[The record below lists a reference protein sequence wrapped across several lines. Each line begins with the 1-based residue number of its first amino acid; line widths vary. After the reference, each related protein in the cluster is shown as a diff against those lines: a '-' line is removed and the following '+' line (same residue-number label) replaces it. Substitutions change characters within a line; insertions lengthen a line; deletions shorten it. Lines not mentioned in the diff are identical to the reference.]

1 MPQPPGSA
9 YVSGCLNHNGN
20 NNLRA
25 ELVASPRSP
34 TAVHHQAPVFEISSR
49 AFLAPTPLD
58 LPKWPTG
65 PQAVASS
72 SLATIFD
79 SLLDVI
85 FLALSTLFLLFGLR
99 IYHKDQVPIAKFPRE
114 TAALLEAAKYG
125 PTVFPIL
132 FASVIARATHAILLW
147 RLERGEDIGVLD
159 VLAGSTSLAS
169 SVISQLK
176 LRIFSFVG
184 IPLIV
189 IWALSPIGGQA
200 SFRQLTISKKIL
212 LDSTQSYYMISTGN
226 MPFLQFLPIISWF
239 SIVNAIFMSS
249 VMGPPTTK
257 SSPAD
262 IWGNV
267 KIPYIERYENG
278 STPDSKG
285 WFSVNSTNSIYSS
298 LVGVPISG
306 LDSLLAD
313 STYTMN
319 LESTY
324 LYLECPVLYDS
335 SQRTPDNVA
344 RFVNKGPD
352 DNVPYRGLL
361 GPLPNGADPI
371 GATGSGAS
379 IWSFDN
385 NTERVNM
392 DPTSLTARTFT
403 YLSWGPTAGSNC
415 TIKSTYVE
423 VAVTCRS
430 SSTCTITKIRRSRL
444 SNPPAAYSLLETKT
458 KPFPNPYGGN
468 NNWWLFSAN
477 FVNSINDYG
486 ASDTTAVQGYLLN
499 PDDPLSSSMGI
510 NGVRNNKL
518 TVTNDVYAERL
529 GQLFNTYWTCM
540 NGLHAISG
548 GMTTTTAVMPGTN
561 LSDEN
566 VVRVNSSS
574 TNVVHSRSIEVI
586 QCHIGW
592 VIVLLAAST
601 VLILASLVGPIIRYF
616 LAKGPDIDL
625 NISSLATRN
634 NPYITLPPSGSSLG
648 ASERLR
654 LLKDVRVMFGDVN
667 GTREIGKM
675 AIATCGSREVL

>member
-1 MPQPPGSA
+1 MPHPPGSA

-20 NNLRA
+20 NNVRA
-25 ELVASPRSP
+25 ELVASSRSL
-34 TAVHHQAPVFEISSR
+34 TAAHHQAPVFEISSR

-65 PQAVASS
+65 PQAATSS

-79 SLLDVI
+79 SLLD
-85 FLALSTLFLLFGLR
+85 
-99 IYHKDQVPIAKFPRE
+99 
-114 TAALLEAAKYG
+114 G

-132 FASVIARATHAILLW
+132 FASVIARAAHAILLW
-147 RLERGEDIGVLD
+147 RLEKGEDIGVLD

-169 SVISQLK
+169 TVISQLK

-200 SFRQLTISKKIL
+200 SFGQLTISKKML
-212 LDSTQSYYMISTGN
+212 LDSTQSYYMISTGS

-257 SSPAD
+257 SSPSD

-306 LDSLLAD
+306 LDSSFAD
-313 STYTMN
+313 STTGRQC
-319 LESTY
+319 S
-324 LYLECPVLYDS
+324 
-335 SQRTPDNVA
+335 
-344 RFVNKGPD
+344 
-352 DNVPYRGLL
+352 
-361 GPLPNGADPI
+361 LPNGVDPI

-385 NTERVNM
+385 NTERVNL

-403 YLSWGPTAGSNC
+403 YLSWAPTAGSNC
-415 TIKSTYVE
+415 TITSTYVE
-423 VAVTCRS
+423 VVVTCRS

-444 SNPPAAYSLLETKT
+444 SNPPAAYSLLETKM

-486 ASDTTAVQGYLLN
+486 ASDTTVVQGYLLN

-510 NGVRNNKL
+510 NGVRNDKS

-529 GQLFNTYWTCM
+529 GQLMNTYWTCM

-548 GMTTTTAVMPGTN
+548 GMTTATAFMPGAN

-592 VIVLLAAST
+592 MIALLAAST
-601 VLILASLVGPIIRYF
+601 VLILASLVNPIIRYF
-616 LAKGPDIDL
+616 LAKVPDIDL

-634 NPYITLPPSGSSLG
+634 NPYITLPPNGASLG

-667 GTREIGKM
+667 GTREIGKL
-675 AIATCGSREVL
+675 AIATIENGRLYR

>member
-1 MPQPPGSA
+1 MPHPPGSA

-20 NNLRA
+20 NNVRA
-25 ELVASPRSP
+25 ELVASSRSL
-34 TAVHHQAPVFEISSR
+34 TAAHHQAPVFEISSR

-65 PQAVASS
+65 PQAATSS

-79 SLLDVI
+79 SLLD
-85 FLALSTLFLLFGLR
+85 
-99 IYHKDQVPIAKFPRE
+99 
-114 TAALLEAAKYG
+114 G

-132 FASVIARATHAILLW
+132 FASVIARAAHAILLW
-147 RLERGEDIGVLD
+147 RLEKGEDIGVLD

-169 SVISQLK
+169 TVISQLK

-200 SFRQLTISKKIL
+200 SFGQLTISKKML
-212 LDSTQSYYMISTGN
+212 LDSTQSYYMISTGS

-257 SSPAD
+257 SSPSD

-278 STPDSKG
+278 ATPDSKG
-285 WFSVNSTNSIYSS
+285 WFSVNYTNSIYSS

-306 LDSLLAD
+306 LDSSFAD

-324 LYLECPVLYDS
+324 LYLKCPVLYDS

-352 DNVPYRGLL
+352 DNIRLL
-361 GPLPNGADPI
+361 L
-371 GATGSGAS
+371 
-379 IWSFDN
+379 
-385 NTERVNM
+385 
-392 DPTSLTARTFT
+392 RTFT

-415 TIKSTYVE
+415 TITSTYVE
-423 VAVTCRS
+423 VVVTCRS

-444 SNPPAAYSLLETKT
+444 SNPPAAYSLLETKM

-486 ASDTTAVQGYLLN
+486 ASDTTVVQGYLLN
-499 PDDPLSSSMGI
+499 PDNPLSSSMGI
-510 NGVRNNKL
+510 NGVRNDKS

-529 GQLFNTYWTCM
+529 GQLMNTYWTCM

-548 GMTTTTAVMPGTN
+548 GMTTATAFMPGAN

-586 QCHIGW
+586 QCQ
-592 VIVLLAAST
+592 IVWMIALLATST
-601 VLILASLVGPIIRYF
+601 VLILASLVNPIIRYF
-616 LAKGPDIDL
+616 LAKVPDIDL

-634 NPYITLPPSGSSLG
+634 NPYITLPPNGTSLG
-648 ASERLR
+648 ASERSR

-667 GTREIGKM
+667 GTREIGKL
-675 AIATCGSREVL
+675 AIATCENGRLYR

>member
-1 MPQPPGSA
+1 MDENMPHPPGSA

-20 NNLRA
+20 NN
-25 ELVASPRSP
+25 
-34 TAVHHQAPVFEISSR
+34 
-49 AFLAPTPLD
+49 D
-58 LPKWPTG
+58 
-65 PQAVASS
+65 
-72 SLATIFD
+72 
-79 SLLDVI
+79 
-85 FLALSTLFLLFGLR
+85 
-99 IYHKDQVPIAKFPRE
+99 
-114 TAALLEAAKYG
+114 

-147 RLERGEDIGVLD
+147 RLEKGEDIGVLD

-169 SVISQLK
+169 TVISQLK

-200 SFRQLTISKKIL
+200 SFRQLTISKKML
-212 LDSTQSYYMISTGN
+212 LDSTQSYYMISTGS

-257 SSPAD
+257 SSPSD

-278 STPDSKG
+278 ATPDSKG
-285 WFSVNSTNSIYSS
+285 WFSVNYTNSIYSS

-306 LDSLLAD
+306 LDSSFAD
-313 STYTMN
+313 STTGRQC
-319 LESTY
+319 S
-324 LYLECPVLYDS
+324 
-335 SQRTPDNVA
+335 
-344 RFVNKGPD
+344 
-352 DNVPYRGLL
+352 
-361 GPLPNGADPI
+361 LPNGVDPI

-385 NTERVNM
+385 NTERVNL

-415 TIKSTYVE
+415 TITSTYVE

-444 SNPPAAYSLLETKT
+444 SNPPAAYSLLETKM

-486 ASDTTAVQGYLLN
+486 ASDTTVVQGYLLS

-510 NGVRNNKL
+510 NGVRNDKS

-529 GQLFNTYWTCM
+529 GQLMNTYWTCM

-548 GMTTTTAVMPGTN
+548 GMTTATAFMPGAN

-586 QCHIGW
+586 QCQ
-592 VIVLLAAST
+592 IVWMIALLATST
-601 VLILASLVGPIIRYF
+601 VLILASLVNPIIRYF
-616 LAKGPDIDL
+616 LAKVPDIDL

-634 NPYITLPPSGSSLG
+634 NPYITLPPNGTSLG
-648 ASERLR
+648 ASERSK

-667 GTREIGKM
+667 GTREIGKL
-675 AIATCGSREVL
+675 AIATCENGRLYR

>member
-1 MPQPPGSA
+1 MPHPPGSA

-20 NNLRA
+20 NNVRA
-25 ELVASPRSP
+25 ELVASSRSL
-34 TAVHHQAPVFEISSR
+34 TAAHHQAPVFEISSR

-65 PQAVASS
+65 PQAATSS

-79 SLLDVI
+79 SLLD
-85 FLALSTLFLLFGLR
+85 
-99 IYHKDQVPIAKFPRE
+99 
-114 TAALLEAAKYG
+114 G

-132 FASVIARATHAILLW
+132 FASVIARAAHAILLW
-147 RLERGEDIGVLD
+147 RLEKGEDIGVLD

-169 SVISQLK
+169 TVISQLK

-200 SFRQLTISKKIL
+200 SFGQLTISKKML
-212 LDSTQSYYMISTGN
+212 LDSTQSYYMISTGS

-257 SSPAD
+257 SSPSD

-278 STPDSKG
+278 ATPDSKG
-285 WFSVNSTNSIYSS
+285 WFSVNYTNSIYSS
-298 LVGVPISG
+298 LIR
-306 LDSLLAD
+306 LL
-313 STYTMN
+313 
-319 LESTY
+319 L
-324 LYLECPVLYDS
+324 
-335 SQRTPDNVA
+335 
-344 RFVNKGPD
+344 
-352 DNVPYRGLL
+352 
-361 GPLPNGADPI
+361 
-371 GATGSGAS
+371 
-379 IWSFDN
+379 
-385 NTERVNM
+385 
-392 DPTSLTARTFT
+392 RTFT

-415 TIKSTYVE
+415 TITSTYVE

-444 SNPPAAYSLLETKT
+444 SNPPAAYSLLETKM

-477 FVNSINDYG
+477 FVNSINDHG

-499 PDDPLSSSMGI
+499 PDDPLSYSMGI
-510 NGVRNNKL
+510 NGVRNDKS

-529 GQLFNTYWTCM
+529 GQLMNTYRTCM
-540 NGLHAISG
+540 NELHAISG
-548 GMTTTTAVMPGTN
+548 GMTTATAFMPGAN

-592 VIVLLAAST
+592 MIALLATST
-601 VLILASLVGPIIRYF
+601 VLILASLVNPIIRYF
-616 LAKGPDIDL
+616 LAKVPDIDL

-634 NPYITLPPSGSSLG
+634 NPYITLPPNGTSLG
-648 ASERLR
+648 ASERSR
-654 LLKDVRVMFGDVN
+654 LLKDVRVMFGDAN
-667 GTREIGKM
+667 GTREIGKL
-675 AIATCGSREVL
+675 AIATCENGEGLQSHVIRVEKERLYR